1 MKLLQNFTYE
11 VFKSRFEKVHLRLI
25 CYRNSPKLMKYFNK
39 YGRWLI
45 LWNQSRQN
53 DQLHVFWGVFW
64 KKNSKIYWN
73 EMNLVS
79 FSFGSMLV
87 VRHPMVIILLFWDV
101 SSEIKKNIV
110 SVQNDV
116 GLKRSISVI
125 KRFSMTWLTSCVF
138 VCFVVFMKSSILFIS
153 PNRVVL
159 VHLVIFFIILAAI
172 VNGYLAFTL
181 IILWKLCSSLLLS
194 VNVQSLLKQT
204 AVSVKR

>member
-39 YGRWLI
+39 FGRWLI

-87 VRHPMVIILLFWDV
+87 VRHRMVIILLFWDV
-101 SSEIKKNIV
+101 SSEINKNIV

-138 VCFVVFMKSSILFIS
+138 VCFCCFHDAINFIYFSKSGGIGPLGHLFYYFGSNCPWLPCVYID
-153 PNRVVL
+153 NFVKTL
-159 VHLVIFFIILAAI
+159 LIVIA
-172 VNGYLAFTL
+172 
-181 IILWKLCSSLLLS
+181 LC
-194 VNVQSLLKQT
+194 
-204 AVSVKR
+204 